1 MKDLIKE
8 IEVKS
13 IITKSK
19 LPASDYCVNPYIGC
33 LHACKYCYASFMKR
47 FTVHDE
53 NWGDFVDVKVWKE
66 IKNIDQYT
74 GKSIFLGS
82 VTDPYQPLEEK
93 YERTKA
99 FLEEIK
105 NIDIELVISTKS
117 DLILRDL
124 PLLKMFRNLKVA
136 WSINTLDENF
146 KNDMDR
152 AVSIERRIEAMKK
165 FHEQGICTVC
175 FISPIFPKITD
186 VVSIIE
192 KCKDYCDF
200 VWLENLNLRGDYK
213 FRILNYIKKK
223 FPQIYDTYDDIYH
236 KKNMSYWQ
244 NLDSEISEYCKKNNF
259 SYLKNNSSSKSHNGS
274 PVVINYFYHE
284 EIRKK

>member
-1 MKDLIKE
+1 MKNLIKE
-8 IEVKS
+8 TEVKS

-66 IKNIDQYT
+66 IKNIDQYA

-146 KNDMDR
+146 RNDMDR

-165 FHEQGICTVC
+165 FHEQGIHTVC

-192 KCKDYCDF
+192 RCKDYCDF

-223 FPQIYDTYDDIYH
+223 FPQIYDTYDDIYR
-236 KKNMSYWQ
+236 KKNMFYWQ
-244 NLDSEISEYCKKNNF
+244 NLDSEICEYCKKNNF